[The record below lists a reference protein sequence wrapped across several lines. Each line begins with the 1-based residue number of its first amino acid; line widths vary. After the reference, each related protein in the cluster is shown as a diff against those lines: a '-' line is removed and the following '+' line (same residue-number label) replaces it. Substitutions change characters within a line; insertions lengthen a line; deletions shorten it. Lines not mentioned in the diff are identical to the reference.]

1 MEIAVGFVLMHAQVP
16 SCVWQCFSLF
26 GPAVLQCC
34 LTGQQSKWQKWLH
47 PLLPLNSGIVFVLAL
62 DLQIVWM
69 QKKKES
75 VKGGRS
81 KKNMLVSESELMLEK
96 LDGQPQQL
104 PECVKSLQACNDW
117 LWAELVTLDWPVWE
131 MLGTE

>member
-47 PLLPLNSGIVFVLAL
+47 PLLPLNSGIVFVLTL

-75 VKGGRS
+75 VKGGLS

-96 LDGQPQQL
+96 LDGQPSSFL
-104 PECVKSLQACNDW
+104 SVLKACR
-117 LWAELVTLDWPVWE
+117 PVMTGCGLSW
-131 MLGTE
+131 